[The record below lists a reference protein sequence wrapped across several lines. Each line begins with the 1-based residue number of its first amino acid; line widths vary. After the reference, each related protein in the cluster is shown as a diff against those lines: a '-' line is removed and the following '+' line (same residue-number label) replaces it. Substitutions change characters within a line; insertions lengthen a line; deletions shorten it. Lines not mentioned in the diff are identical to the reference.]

1 VSPSA
6 QPLTKPANDAQTW
19 AMFLSLA
26 AIWGSSFL
34 FIAIGL
40 EEGVAPLSIV
50 SLRTLFGGLFLGL
63 VVLVRGGRLPLRW
76 DVWKR
81 MTFLGVTN
89 IVIPF
94 VLIAWGQQY
103 IASGMAGILNA
114 MVPLFTI
121 MLAALVLHDETITV
135 AKLAGLAIG
144 FCGVVLL
151 ALPSL
156 GAAGADDGATL
167 AVAGM
172 LAVALAA
179 VFYAIAA
186 VYTRRRLTGHPI
198 IEEPDGT
205 VRSPTAREIA
215 LGSNIVAFMIITA
228 LAIAFERPGG
238 GVYAIPQSN
247 VAWFAMLWLGV
258 LGTGLAYL
266 LFFRL
271 IERWGATRTTLVTY
285 VIPIV
290 AIALGFVLRDERL
303 RPIELAG
310 AALIIGGV
318 VLVNATFGQRPL
330 FRRESAESRLEP

>member
-1 VSPSA
+1 
-6 QPLTKPANDAQTW
+6 
-19 AMFLSLA
+19 MFLSLA

-40 EEGVAPLSIV
+40 EEGVAPFTIV
-50 SLRTLFGGLFLGL
+50 SLRTLFAGLFLGL
-63 VVLVRGGRLPLRW
+63 VVLVRGGRLPLQW
-76 DVWKR
+76 NVWR
-81 MTFLGVTN
+81 RLTILAVTN
-89 IVIPF
+89 IVVPF
-94 VLIAWGQQY
+94 ALIAWGQQY
-103 IASGMAGILNA
+103 IPSGMAGILNA

-156 GAAGADDGATL
+156 GVAGADDDAAL

-172 LAVALAA
+172 LAVAFAA
-179 VFYAIAA
+179 IFYAVAA

-205 VRSPTAREIA
+205 VRGPTAREIA
-215 LGSNIVAFMIITA
+215 LGSNIVAFLIITA
-228 LAIAFERPGG
+228 LAIALERPGG
-238 GVYAIPQSN
+238 GIYAIPQSGA
-247 VAWFAMLWLGV
+247 AWFAMLWLGV

-266 LFFRL
+266 LFYRL

-290 AIALGFVLRDERL
+290 AIALGFVLLDERL

-318 VLVNATFGQRPL
+318 VLVNASVGQRPL
-330 FRRESAESRLEP
+330 FGRTTAQPEP

>member
-1 VSPSA
+1 
-6 QPLTKPANDAQTW
+6 
-19 AMFLSLA
+19 MFLSLA

-40 EEGVAPLSIV
+40 EEGVAPLAIV
-50 SLRTLFGGLFLGL
+50 SLRTLFAGLFLGL
-63 VVLVRGGRLPLRW
+63 VVLVRCGRLPLQW
-76 DVWKR
+76 NVWR
-81 MTFLGVTN
+81 RLTILAVTN
-89 IVIPF
+89 IVVPF
-94 VLIAWGQQY
+94 ALIAWGQQY
-103 IASGMAGILNA
+103 IPSGMAGILNA

-156 GAAGADDGATL
+156 GVAGADDDAAL

-172 LAVALAA
+172 LAVAFAA
-179 VFYAIAA
+179 IFYAVAA

-205 VRSPTAREIA
+205 VRGPTAREIA
-215 LGSNIVAFMIITA
+215 LGSNIIAFLIMTA

-238 GVYAIPQSN
+238 GIYAIPQSGA
-247 VAWFAMLWLGV
+247 AWFAMLWLGV

-266 LFFRL
+266 LFYRL

-290 AIALGFVLRDERL
+290 AIALGFVLLDERL

-318 VLVNATFGQRPL
+318 VLVNASVGQRPL
-330 FRRESAESRLEP
+330 FGRTTAQPEP